1 MSLLPEYLDLKES
14 TAAGLA
20 RMKVIEADEGF
31 QRERKFEAAVRSL
44 LGEYNKSLRDV
55 IAILDPDSAR
65 ARRTA
70 ATASTEKPTRRVRTV
85 KVYKNP
91 HTDEVLET
99 KGGNN
104 LTMKRWKEQWPAEEI
119 ASWLQD

>member
-1 MSLLPEYLDLKES
+1 MSLLSEYLALQES
-14 TAAGLA
+14 TTAGLA
-20 RMKVIEADEGF
+20 RMKAIEADEGF
-31 QRERKFEAAVRSL
+31 QREREFETAVRSL

-55 IAILDPDSAR
+55 IALLDPESAR
-65 ARRTA
+65 GRRTSA
-70 ATASTEKPTRRVRTV
+70 PVATGKQTRRARTA

-91 HTDEVLET
+91 HTDELLET

-104 LTMKRWKEQWPAEEI
+104 LTMKRWKEQWSAEEI